1 MFQRGAMMMLTN
13 LALTVHAREVREIM
27 SSDGRF
33 NLGLENLMSL
43 QDVLVYFRSRGAS
56 EMEVEEAKAALRH
69 AVEIHPN
76 QLDYDI
82 WG

>member
-1 MFQRGAMMMLTN
+1 
-13 LALTVHAREVREIM
+13 
-27 SSDGRF
+27 
-33 NLGLENLMSL
+33 MSL